1 MTRLEAQQKVK
12 YYYDKWQEYQSVLD
26 KMDAV
31 FDIQDFNKPFRKYS
45 IEELQRLLNVSE
57 KAYDYSRENQD
68 SNIYDY
74 NLMALKE
81 DKITLAR

>member
-12 YYYDKWQEYQSVLD
+12 YYYDKWQEYQAVLD

-31 FDIQDFNKPFRKYS
+31 FDIRDFNKPFRKYS
-45 IEELQRLLNVSE
+45 LEELGRLLDVSE
-57 KAYDYSRENQD
+57 KAYEYSRVNQD

-74 NLMALKE
+74 NLLALKE
-81 DKITLAR
+81 DRITLAR